1 MESILVM
8 PGDQAESAFIHE
20 LLAKIGAKY
29 SDLNMEELEGLTLGM
44 MIQEGKDNDKVVSEQ
59 EQFEKIRK

>member
-8 PGDQAESAFIHE
+8 PGDQEESSFIHE

-29 SDLNMEELEGLTLGM
+29 SDLNMEEL
-44 MIQEGKDNDKVVSEQ
+44 
-59 EQFEKIRK
+59 